1 MRWDSLTFLG
11 GENDAEAEEEE
22 DEEEEEEEQ
31 GLFRKQQYIIHN
43 RVNFG
48 VKVSELVNVSELS
61 GGEQKVSGP
70 KIRKYGQG
78 HFLGYRR
85 YSS

>member
-1 MRWDSLTFLG
+1 
-11 GENDAEAEEEE
+11 
-22 DEEEEEEEQ
+22 
-31 GLFRKQQYIIHN
+31 
-43 RVNFG
+43 

-78 HFLGYRR
+78 HFQLSRIDGILLVRVESTVSHASESLVEAAR
-85 YSS
+85 SNKNQLFPSFHTASSSP

>member
-1 MRWDSLTFLG
+1 M
-11 GENDAEAEEEE
+11 
-22 DEEEEEEEQ
+22 
-31 GLFRKQQYIIHN
+31 FRNSTN

-78 HFLGYRR
+78 HFLEGVDGTITTPLRSTIYYLRCR
-85 YSS
+85 STINYIS

>member
-1 MRWDSLTFLG
+1 
-11 GENDAEAEEEE
+11 
-22 DEEEEEEEQ
+22 
-31 GLFRKQQYIIHN
+31 
-43 RVNFG
+43 

-78 HFLGYRR
+78 HFQLSRILANVKNLDKNYTTVENWTFIPNQLPNIVANIPVQLCVGGF
-85 YSS
+85 